1 MRLAGVRGVRKQR
14 AAVGT
19 DRSMAVVIVIR
30 SVIMVVTVPMMM
42 GFRFVQAALFVE
54 SMFDPVHAFMPRA

>member
-1 MRLAGVRGVRKQR
+1 
-14 AAVGT
+14 
-19 DRSMAVVIVIR
+19 MAVVIVIR